1 MTNDAAP
8 SSLPVTVVVSRRPAP
23 GREAEL
29 EAWAHGI
36 VAVAEKFPGHLAAQ
50 VFRPSPPDRDDLVIA
65 FSFANADALS
75 AWERSDERREWLE
88 QGSELVTGVATTHA
102 VSGFEGIFA
111 HTPGHPVVPPA
122 RWKTAAIIALALY
135 PMSLLV
141 NWLLV
146 PHLADLNVALRT
158 LLSVAIIVPY
168 MAWLGVPLLS
178 RWLRGWLR
186 R

>member
-29 EAWAHGI
+29 EEWAHGI
-36 VAVAEKFPGHLAAQ
+36 VAAAEKYPGHLAAQ
-50 VFRPSPPDRDDLVIA
+50 VFHPSPPDCDDLVIA
-65 FSFANADALS
+65 FSFATAEALS
-75 AWERSDERREWLE
+75 EWERSAERREWLE
-88 QGSELVTGVATTHA
+88 RGSSLVTGAATTHA

-111 HTPGHPVVPPA
+111 HAPGQAVVPPA
-122 RWKTAAIIALALY
+122 RWKTATVIALALY

-141 NWLLV
+141 SWLLV
-146 PHLADLNVALRT
+146 PHLMDLNVALRT
-158 LLSVAIIVPY
+158 LVSVVIVVPY
-168 MAWLGVPLLS
+168 MAWVGVPLLS
-178 RWLRGWLR
+178 RWLHTWLR